1 MVTGSAA
8 KQKMWSLSS
17 YKPGFLTL
25 KHGERAMRLWTFTPE
40 RLPEQRVPRQH
51 LPSGTQTPHLS
62 SRCKQNTGRTGS
74 NGGVLDVCLAQVRAT
89 LTLGR
94 PLGLERMK
102 ESSPIKGDVVHVTH
116 AAFHK
121 TMTLTQLRA
130 QFPSQDPAG
139 PKSQGDTGTQPY
151 SL

>member
-25 KHGERAMRLWTFTPE
+25 KHGERAMRLWTFAPE
-40 RLPEQRVPRQH
+40 RLPEQHVPREH

-74 NGGVLDVCLAQVRAT
+74 NGSVLDVCLAQVIAT
-89 LTLGR
+89 LTLGH
-94 PLGLERMK
+94 PLGLELM
-102 ESSPIKGDVVHVTH
+102 
-116 AAFHK
+116 
-121 TMTLTQLRA
+121 
-130 QFPSQDPAG
+130 
-139 PKSQGDTGTQPY
+139 
-151 SL
+151 